1 MFFLGRLQDVAMG
14 LGPFVLVG
22 LLAFLWWWRV
32 RRRRRQLAAKAKQTG
47 EGFY

>member
-1 MFFLGRLQDVAMG
+1 MFFLGRWQDVATG

-22 LLAFLWWWRV
+22 LVTFLWWWRA
-32 RRRRRQLAAKAKQTG
+32 RRRRRQLAAKMKQTG